1 MLVCHIHTGKD
12 EDGTD
17 KEIDGDLLG
26 KYQPGENDGD
36 NPPSSN
42 SLVNTNV
49 EPQMATTRKATA

>member
-12 EDGTD
+12 EDGAD

-36 NPPSSN
+36 DGIQINIIGGNDGP
-42 SLVNTNV
+42 
-49 EPQMATTRKATA
+49 